1 MTLSPSKPDQLTK
14 QKQSKT
20 ILQAPLLKYI
30 LILSSD
36 LFYINISLSH
46 E

>member
-14 QKQSKT
+14 QKQSNT
-20 ILQAPLLKYI
+20 ILHAPLLKYI